1 MKMARARTVTPLN
14 VYIVAVAVLAV
25 VNLVFVTQLLLAWH
39 TLRADRP
46 EEIQQ
51 QQATLRT
58 TELQTLPLREL
69 PAKVQTSAKEA
80 ERFYAAR
87 MPENYSSITAELGS
101 LAQKSGVRLARVV
114 YVQTPAI
121 HDLAEVRMDA
131 GLSGDY
137 TPMMRF
143 INSLERDKMFFVIRG
158 LTLTGQQGGIVN
170 LRLRLATYL
179 HGPDLDRMAPP
190 VGGFDNN
197 GQGTDAN
204 TEAQ

>member
-1 MKMARARTVTPLN
+1 MKVVRGRLVTQLN
-14 VYIVAVAVLAV
+14 LYIAAVAVLV
-25 VNLVFVTQLLLAWH
+25 IVNLVLLTQLLLAWH

-51 QQATLRT
+51 QQALLRT

-69 PAKVQTSAKEA
+69 PAKVQTSAKDA
-80 ERFYAAR
+80 DHFYAAR
-87 MPENYSSITAELGS
+87 VPGNYSSISAELGS
-101 LAQKSGVRLARVV
+101 LAQKYSVRLARVQ
-114 YVQTPAI
+114 YVQAPAI

-170 LRLRLATYL
+170 LRLQLATYL
-179 HGPDLDRMAPP
+179 HGENLDRMAPP
-190 VGGFDNN
+190 VGGSENT
-197 GQGTDAN
+197 QGTDAN
-204 TEAQ
+204 TGAQ

>member
-1 MKMARARTVTPLN
+1 MKPVRGRTATPLN
-14 VYIVAVAVLAV
+14 LYIVVVAVLAV
-25 VNLVFVTQLLLAWH
+25 VNLVLLTQLLLAWH

-46 EEIQQ
+46 EEVQQ
-51 QQATLRT
+51 QQALLRT

-80 ERFYAAR
+80 DRFYAAR
-87 MPENYSSITAELGS
+87 VPENYSSISAELGS
-101 LAQKSGVRLARVV
+101 LAQKNNVRLARVG

-131 GLSGDY
+131 SLSGDY

-143 INSLERDKMFFVIRG
+143 INSLERDKMLFVIRG

-170 LRLRLATYL
+170 LRLRLTTFL

-190 VGGFDNN
+190 VGGSDNS
-197 GQGTDAN
+197 QGSDAN
-204 TEAQ
+204 GGGQ

>member
-1 MKMARARTVTPLN
+1 MSKVRGRTATPLN
-14 VYIVAVAVLAV
+14 FYIAVVAVLAV
-25 VNLVFVTQLLLAWH
+25 VNLVLLTQLLLAWH

-51 QQATLRT
+51 QQAVLRT

-69 PAKVQTSAKEA
+69 PAKVQTSAKDA
-80 ERFYAAR
+80 DRFYGAR
-87 MPENYSSITAELGS
+87 VPENYSTISAELGG
-101 LAQKSGVRLARVV
+101 LAQKGGVRLTRVA

-131 GLSGDY
+131 SLSGDY

-179 HGPDLDRMAPP
+179 HGADLDRMAPP
-190 VGGFDNN
+190 VGGSDN
-197 GQGTDAN
+197 GQGTDTN

>member
-1 MKMARARTVTPLN
+1 MKVVRGRLVTQLN
-14 VYIVAVAVLAV
+14 LYIVAVAVLV
-25 VNLVFVTQLLLAWH
+25 IVNLVLLTQLLLAWH

-51 QQATLRT
+51 QQALLRT

-69 PAKVQTSAKEA
+69 PAKVQTSAKDA
-80 ERFYAAR
+80 DQFYAAR
-87 MPENYSSITAELGS
+87 VPGNYSSISAELGS
-101 LAQKSGVRLARVV
+101 LAQKYSVRLARVQ
-114 YVQTPAI
+114 YVQAPAI

-170 LRLRLATYL
+170 LRLQLATYL
-179 HGPDLDRMAPP
+179 HGANLDRLAPP
-190 VGGFDNN
+190 VGGSENT
-197 GQGTDAN
+197 QGADAN
-204 TEAQ
+204 TGAQ